1 MKPIIAITMGD
12 AAGIGPEIIL
22 KTYTGTETAN
32 RNLLVVGDIA
42 VLAEVKEQL
51 GYNDIF
57 LNGISSF
64 DDARW
69 DPQMVNVWDMKLL
82 TLKDFQ
88 PGQVSAKA
96 GDAAFKYVIEGI
108 RLANEGKVAAVV
120 TAPINKE
127 AIHLGGHFFAG
138 HTEIFATYTGTKNY
152 AMLLYDKSF
161 SVIHI
166 STHIPLAD
174 AILAIKQ
181 PRVERV
187 IQLAEDS
194 MTKILGRAPRI
205 AVAGLNPHAGE
216 NGLFGKQEIEI
227 LTPAIKNMQA
237 KGIDV
242 SGPYA
247 PDTIFLRS
255 LNGAFDIVV
264 AMYHDQGHIP
274 MKLLG
279 FDSGVN
285 VSVGLPII
293 RTSVD
298 HGTAFDIA
306 WKGIAKN
313 DSLLKAIFLAERL
326 AE

>member
-1 MKPIIAITMGD
+1 MNSVTAITMGD
-12 AAGIGPEIIL
+12 PAGVGPEIIL
-22 KTYTGTETAN
+22 KTFLGEETKDTH
-32 RNLLVVGDIA
+32 LLVVGDLSVLNASKDRLGYHDLTLLGITS
-42 VLAEVKEQL
+42 LAE
-51 GYNDIF
+51 
-57 LNGISSF
+57 
-64 DDARW
+64 ARW
-69 DPQMVNVWDMKLL
+69 LPRTVNVWDMKLL
-82 TLKDFQ
+82 EMTDFQ
-88 PGQVSAKA
+88 PGMVSAKA
-96 GDAAFKYVIEGI
+96 GHAAFEYVIEGI
-108 RLANEGKVAAVV
+108 RLANEGLVSSVV

-127 AIHLGGHFFAG
+127 AIQAAGHHFAG

-152 AMLLYDKSF
+152 AMLLYDEKF

-174 AILAIKQ
+174 AVSSLNQ
-181 PRVERV
+181 PRVEQV
-187 IQLAEDS
+187 IQLAHES
-194 MTKILGRAPRI
+194 MTSILGRKPRI

-216 NGLFGKQEIEI
+216 NGLFGNQEADI
-227 LTPAIKNMQA
+227 LQPAIQRMREKN
-237 KGIDV
+237 IDV

-247 PDTIFLRS
+247 PDTVFLKA
-255 LNGAFDIVV
+255 LQGVYDIVV

-326 AE
+326 AN